1 MKDILKEITYN
12 KVFSV
17 ILILLVT
24 YVLGKII
31 SAILKKFAEKYS
43 QKRIQIKGFIPITKL
58 FVYSTSIFFIVF
70 GVLNISK
77 GTLTALGL
85 SLGVALGFAFQD
97 IIGNLFG
104 GIIIIFVKPFTI
116 GDKIKIGNHYGE
128 VTDISIR
135 RFVLV
140 TSDDN
145 AITVPNKTILT
156 EKVSNANSGELNCQV
171 VTEIYLPY
179 SVDTEKSE
187 QCAYEA
193 VYSSP
198 YSFLKKPVSVV
209 FESTLNKIP
218 VIKMKV
224 KAYVFDHRYEFVFSS
239 DITKRVMKSLR
250 DEKVINEHYFGPASY
265 NA

>member
-1 MKDILKEITYN
+1 MKNILKEITYN
-12 KVFSV
+12 RILST
-17 ILILLVT
+17 ILIIFLT
-24 YVLGKII
+24 YIVGKII
-31 SAILKKFAEKYS
+31 SAILKKLAEKYS
-43 QKRIQIKGFIPITKL
+43 QKRIQIKGFIPISKL
-58 FVYSTSIFFIVF
+58 VIYTTAILFISF
-70 GVLNISK
+70 GVLHISK
-77 GTLTALGL
+77 DTLTALGL

-116 GDKIKIGNHYGE
+116 GDKIKIGSHYGE

-179 SVDTEKSE
+179 TIDIEAAE
-187 QCAYEA
+187 QAGYEA
-193 VYSSP
+193 VYASP
-198 YSFLKKPVSVV
+198 YSYLKKSVSMA
-209 FESTLNKIP
+209 FESTLNEVP

-224 KAYVFDHRYEFVFSS
+224 KAYVFDHRFEVKFSS
-239 DITKRVMKSLR
+239 DITKRVISILSETGSLTVKS
-250 DEKVINEHYFGPASY
+250 FSP
-265 NA
+265 